1 MKDVKHSITITVA
14 TDKVIPIATEPK
26 PKKIA
31 TLTNTKGESVQL
43 KSHQIKRDLLKFL
56 ESSGISLETIDAPA
70 GCMGKTELN
79 KVPVKISP
87 INHSNYDAGVFIKV
101 EEEGDELDLRNTL
114 KVLRYL
120 SKKGID
126 IDKFCKTNE
135 KGTSC
140 LMRFKDELKK
150 GGDK

>member
-26 PKKIA
+26 LKRIA
-31 TLTNTKGESVQL
+31 ILKNAKGGVVQL
-43 KSHQIKRDLLKFL
+43 KSHQIKRDLMKFL
-56 ESSGISLETIDAPA
+56 ESSGLSLEYIDAPA
-70 GCMGKTELN
+70 GCRGKTELN
-79 KVPVKISP
+79 RIPVKISP

-101 EEEGDELDLRNTL
+101 EEEGGETDLSNTL

-120 SKKGID
+120 TKKGID

-150 GGDK
+150 GE